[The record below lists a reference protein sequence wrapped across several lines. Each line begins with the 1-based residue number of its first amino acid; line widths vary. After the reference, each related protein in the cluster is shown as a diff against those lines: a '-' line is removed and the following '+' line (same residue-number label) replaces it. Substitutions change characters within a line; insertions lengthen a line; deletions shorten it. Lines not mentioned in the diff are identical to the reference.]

1 MARQT
6 SSSAAPGATPKKTRW
21 YQNLWQA
28 YQVTRKLD
36 PAVTWWLLGTFVVI
50 MGAAVAVGF
59 VLDQP
64 VYFAFLGLPISLI
77 AMLPL
82 LARRL
87 EAANYKAIEGQPGAS
102 LAALRMIRRGWDFPE
117 EPVALDARTQD
128 LVFRGIGR
136 AGVVLISEGPAQRVA
151 KLLEKERKRVNRVVP
166 NVPVI
171 LVQCGDGE
179 GQVPLRKLSRHV
191 QRLRPVLTKQVVAEV
206 TKRLTS
212 LGGASLPVP
221 KGVDP
226 MRARP
231 DRKGMRGR

>member
-6 SSSAAPGATPKKTRW
+6 PSPSAAPAAPKKARW

-28 YQVTRKLD
+28 FTVTRQLD

-50 MGAAVAVGF
+50 MGVAVGVGL

-64 VYFAFLGLPISLI
+64 VYFAILGLPISLI
-77 AMLPL
+77 ALMAL

-87 EAANYKAIEGQPGAS
+87 EAANYKAIEGQPGAA
-102 LAALRMIRRGWDFPE
+102 LAALRMIRRGWEFPE
-117 EPVALDARTQD
+117 EPVAIDARTQD
-128 LVFRGIGR
+128 LVFRGVGR
-136 AGVVLISEGPAQRVA
+136 PGVVLISEGPAHRVV
-151 KLLEKERKRVNRVVP
+151 KLLDKERKRVSRVVP

-171 LVQCGDGE
+171 VIQCGDGE
-179 GQVPLRKLSRHV
+179 GQVPVRKLSRHV
-191 QRLRPVLTKQVVAEV
+191 QRLKPVLTKQVVAEV
-206 TKRLTS
+206 TKRLKS
-212 LGGASLPVP
+212 LGGAGLPVP
-221 KGVDP
+221 KGIDP